1 MLKRITDFL
10 DIFIQYS
17 GSLEGAQLA
26 VSRFADDMHLMQLVR
41 REFAHNGSSD
51 REVVSE
57 ILYRR
62 YDTLMISQADY
73 IERIGS
79 SRDVWYQYEFWLDD
93 VELPQEDLNE
103 QAEMIPLFV
112 RLFYVCH
119 EVVLRNRREDTAKTH
134 DIRSGVFNA
143 EGYLEAGQKKI
154 DQGVGSHYSAVYLN
168 IIRFKLVNQ
177 MYGHQIGD
185 LVLEEVARRV
195 EACAYAMN
203 KDSIVGRL
211 SGDTFVAMVPDEVLA
226 SFLSAIRNLTIHVR
240 SDEGVYDI
248 PLSFFTGVYSL
259 GVRDLDM
266 SSAMENASVAHY
278 MARHNETGEPV
289 YYDEELHKQIL
300 REKDVESRMREALDN
315 KEFVVYYQP
324 KVDLDTYNLS
334 GAEALVRWI
343 DHGRLTPP
351 DEFIPVFEKNG
362 FICNVD
368 FYVLNSVCRSLR
380 KWLEQGMDVVT
391 VSVNFSRAHFANPK
405 FTDQII
411 NVVKRH
417 RIPAKFVEIEFT
429 ETMDFQDKERLI
441 QAADKLK
448 AYGIATSMD
457 DFGTGY
463 SSLSLLKSLS
473 VDTIKIDKSLIDH
486 SESGRDKAI
495 IENVIRMA
503 RDMDINII
511 AEGVETIEQASFLKS
526 IGSEKV
532 QGFLFDKPF
541 PIEEFEKRLSRKH
554 YDIGTMK

>member
-1 MLKRITDFL
+1 MLKKIIDFL
-10 DIFIQYS
+10 NIFIQYS
-17 GSLEGAQLA
+17 GSLEGAQVA
-26 VSRFADDMHLMQLVR
+26 VSQFADDLHLMQLVR
-41 REFAHNGSSD
+41 KEIASNGQSEL
-51 REVVSE
+51 EVESE

-62 YDTLMISQADY
+62 YDTLLISQADY
-73 IERIGS
+73 SERIGS
-79 SRDVWYQYEFWLDD
+79 GQDACYQYDFWLDD
-93 VELPQEDLNE
+93 VEQPQEDLDE
-103 QAEMIPLFV
+103 QASIIPLIV

-119 EVVLRNRREDTAKTH
+119 EVVVRNRKEDTAKTH

-143 EGYLEAGQKKI
+143 EGYLEEGQKKI
-154 DQGVGSHYSAVYLN
+154 DQGLGGRYSAVYLN

-177 MYGHQIGD
+177 MYGHQVGD

-195 EACAYAMN
+195 EFFARAMD

-211 SGDTFVAMVPDEVLA
+211 SGDTFVAMIPNEVLP
-226 SFLSAIRNLTIHVR
+226 SFLSAIRNLTIHVQ
-240 SDEGVYDI
+240 SDEGGYDI

-259 GVRDLDM
+259 GAADRDM
-266 SSAMENASVAHY
+266 SAAMENASVAHY
-278 MARHNETGEPV
+278 MARHKETGEPV

-300 REKDVESRMREALDN
+300 REKDVESRMRDALDN

-324 KVDLDTYNLS
+324 KVDLDTYCLS

-351 DEFIPVFEKNG
+351 DEFIPIFEKNG

-368 FYVLNSVCRSLR
+368 FYVLNSVCRALR
-380 KWLEQGMDVVT
+380 KWLEQGLDVVT
-391 VSVNFSRAHFANPK
+391 VSVNFSRAHFANQG

-417 RIPAKFVEIEFT
+417 RIPARYIEIEFT

-441 QAADKLK
+441 QATNKLK

-503 RDMDINII
+503 RDMDIDII
-511 AEGVETIEQASFLKS
+511 AEGVETKEQASFLKS
-526 IGSEKV
+526 IGSERV
-532 QGFLFDKPF
+532 QGFLFDKPL
-541 PIEEFEKRLSRKH
+541 PIEEFEKRLIHKH
-554 YDIGTMK
+554 YDEV